1 MPRNLRFFCKSLRSL
16 YAENDVGTST
26 DVSRKFRKLR
36 DNTRQDAILY
46 LKCHLPI
53 STATKFVSSIKEYF
67 EYYDWVLAYEEWCEM
82 LPDIRAET
90 RTYKEIAQT
99 LLEMHEELMTS
110 LKKREDEAKMIMK
123 EFTVL
128 QSAFYKQE
136 EMLES

>member
-1 MPRNLRFFCKSLRSL
+1 LDDFLIFSFPDKISDTQKTTENEVIDLKENLKEMPRNLRFFCKSLRSL

-67 EYYDWVLAYEEWCEM
+67 EYYD
-82 LPDIRAET
+82 
-90 RTYKEIAQT
+90 
-99 LLEMHEELMTS
+99 
-110 LKKREDEAKMIMK
+110 
-123 EFTVL
+123 
-128 QSAFYKQE
+128 
-136 EMLES
+136 